1 MRLQKSEISNL
12 KNSIFLFDKKAK
24 IYLFGSRTDDEKRGG
39 DIDILVISDILN
51 EKNRRKIRRNFFDEF
66 GEQKLDI
73 LIENQK
79 KISAFAQEILE
90 KAIEI

>member
-1 MRLQKSEISNL
+1 MRLQRSEISNL
-12 KNSIFLFDKKAK
+12 KNSIFLFDKNAK
-24 IYLFGSRTDDEKRGG
+24 IYLFGSRVDEQKRGG

-51 EKNRRKIRRNFFDEF
+51 EKNRRKIRRNFFQEF

-73 LIENQK
+73 IIENQK
-79 KISAFAQEILE
+79 KISLFGREILE

>member
-12 KNSIFLFDKKAK
+12 KNSIFNFDQNAK
-24 IYLFGSRTDDEKRGG
+24 VYLFGSRIDDEKRGG

-73 LIENQK
+73 IIENQK
-79 KISAFAQEILE
+79 KLSAFAQEILE